1 MKPLV
6 RLIYS
11 PSGEPALV
19 SEERSR
25 GCDLSLGKVEATD
38 EAEEKILPGEWVR
51 GKGGKKQGV
60 EQRCSL

>member
-11 PSGEPALV
+11 PSREPALV
-19 SEERSR
+19 SEERSQ
-25 GCDLSLGKVEATD
+25 GCGLSLGKVEALD

-51 GKGGKKQGV
+51 GKGGKKAG
-60 EQRCSL
+60 S